1 MADVND
7 INIEA
12 KLFYVGVFWRA
23 ALSAK
28 RQFTRAASSRDE
40 ALHMRLAI

>member
-1 MADVND
+1 MVDVNG

-23 ALSAK
+23 VLSAK
-28 RQFTRAASSRDE
+28 RQFRCAASSRDE
-40 ALHMRLAI
+40 ALHMRLAV